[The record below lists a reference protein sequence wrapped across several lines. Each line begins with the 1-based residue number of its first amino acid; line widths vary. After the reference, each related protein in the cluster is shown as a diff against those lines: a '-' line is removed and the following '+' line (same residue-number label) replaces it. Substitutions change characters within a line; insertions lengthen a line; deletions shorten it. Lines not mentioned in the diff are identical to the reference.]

1 MARLNLGLLHAFVL
15 VSVEVLGTVKMGRST
30 NWSWECLLVYYLL
43 VANLLYRFTRVYR
56 ELGEANYRWVLS
68 WCLAL
73 LSLAINVDVYGWI
86 RYDSKKYI
94 LQVDEGDNWLCSV
107 SYTLFL
113 QLKPTTANNRLEIPV
128 WALSYLFCPPINTQ
142 CPLIQRA
149 AVQQVLSYLRSVSC
163 LCMFIQLL
171 GPRASLEHPALGCDW
186 FNWKSCGTTGH
197 RPIIYLEF
205 IRHNIMIYY
214 DIISNLA
221 VVCISIP
228 VMVGWPCRPA
238 GSKKVHLAVS
248 RWSSQVPRKRCTS
261 WRTALMAAWRRLPRP
276 LHRPWGQGQSLLGH
290 AEKATLAAKWDE
302 MSTGQN
308 PWMEILW
315 DYTLW

>member
-1 MARLNLGLLHAFVL
+1 
-15 VSVEVLGTVKMGRST
+15 
-30 NWSWECLLVYYLL
+30 
-43 VANLLYRFTRVYR
+43 
-56 ELGEANYRWVLS
+56 
-68 WCLAL
+68 
-73 LSLAINVDVYGWI
+73 
-86 RYDSKKYI
+86 
-94 LQVDEGDNWLCSV
+94 
-107 SYTLFL
+107 
-113 QLKPTTANNRLEIPV
+113 
-128 WALSYLFCPPINTQ
+128 
-142 CPLIQRA
+142 
-149 AVQQVLSYLRSVSC
+149 
-163 LCMFIQLL
+163 MFIQLL

-238 GSKKVHLAVS
+238 GSKNS
-248 RWSSQVPRKRCTS
+248 IWRFPDDQWSSQVPRKRCTS

-290 AEKATLAAKWDE
+290 AGRRPPWRRNEMKWALAKTPGCRFYGIIP
-302 MSTGQN
+302 SGKLT
-308 PWMEILW
+308 
-315 DYTLW
+315 